1 MDLFTTLPQTVVADA
16 EGGIR
21 YFPDVVDPAT
31 ADAWFAA
38 LRDGVR
44 WKVQDRPMYDRVV
57 TIPRLLA
64 AFRLADA
71 PPGLPLDAMRAVA
84 QAHAPAPYDAVGMN
98 LYRDGGDSVAMHGD
112 KLHTIVAPHPIA
124 LFSLGATRRMLVRA
138 KAPGARAVAID
149 LAPGSLLVMSHA
161 SQSTHEHGIPKT
173 KAAIGPRM
181 SVVFRVR
188 SPAARRYDG

>member
-1 MDLFTTLPQTVVADA
+1 MDLFAAQPQRVAGDA

-21 YFPDVVDPAT
+21 YIPDVVDPAT

-44 WKVQDRPMYDRVV
+44 WKSAERPMYDRVV
-57 TIPRLLA
+57 PIPRLLA
-64 AFRLADA
+64 SFALEDA
-71 PPGLPLDAMRAVA
+71 PPGLPLPAMLAAVRRHVDA
-84 QAHAPAPYDAVGMN
+84 PFNAVGMN
-98 LYRDGGDSVAMHGD
+98 LYRDGADSVALHGD

-124 LFSLGATRRMLVRA
+124 LVSLGATRRMLVKA
-138 KAPGARAVAID
+138 KAAGARAVGVE

-161 SQSTHEHGIPKT
+161 SQRTHEHGIPKT
-173 KAAIGPRM
+173 KAAVGPRI

-188 SPAARRYDG
+188 SSVARPYDG